1 MHAACW
7 AHARRKFFQA
17 VELNPQDQSA
27 VGIVAQMDEL
37 FEFDAQAREQ
47 ALSQEDR
54 QLLRLEKSK
63 PLFELSNNL
72 AENGMRPVAPDQNK
86 QPRSLIGPSPWH
98 EATMGS
104 DNRASS

>member
-1 MHAACW
+1 MRSAKECSSQNLKLHADALDT
-7 AHARRKFFQA
+7 AEPF
-17 VELNPQDQSA
+17 P
-27 VGIVAQMDEL
+27 GI
-37 FEFDAQAREQ
+37 
-47 ALSQEDR
+47 SQ
-54 QLLRLEKSK
+54 
-63 PLFELSNNL
+63 FELSNNL